1 MNDNDFCQM
10 LLYSLINLICFLL
23 NVIYLTALFNVRSQ
37 YKLLGI
43 EKVID
48 DDDYSY
54 YSYYY
59 DDDED
64 DEASDL
70 EMYKNSYTATA
81 TLFAFNFLGFLG
93 FMIVLLILI
102 NKIKVNRT
110 NAEMNNAPAQL
121 PPNSDDIRT
130 DERMGNSENI
140 TNTNNNGQKDEEY
153 GKLIKIMWLFFLFS
167 QFVFL
172 IEVIVITA
180 YQSKS
185 SDFESKFS
193 ELGYMESELHYFTK
207 IYRDLIIVGYIFI
220 VFFIIFDIIIA
231 IVTFQCGKRVKF
243 VSNDNENLNEHKFCD
258 CFSDC
263 IINCCEK
270 MAEIFGECERE
281 NYAKKEILQKKL
293 ENLEKKYEEL
303 NTYSENLRKL
313 NEDISGGKTIDSIN
327 AELEK
332 LNLPRSEIVMMT
344 QRIEISTKK

>member
-43 EKVID
+43 EKVIA

-140 TNTNNNGQKDEEY
+140 TNTNNNNQKDEEY

-167 QFVFL
+167 QFVFWEVDL
-172 IEVIVITA
+172 LFIKQVNVYFFRRQKTITSVRFCKFINYTKHNTNEVIVFFHRINFDYNRIT
-180 YQSKS
+180 
-185 SDFESKFS
+185 
-193 ELGYMESELHYFTK
+193 
-207 IYRDLIIVGYIFI
+207 R
-220 VFFIIFDIIIA
+220 
-231 IVTFQCGKRVKF
+231 
-243 VSNDNENLNEHKFCD
+243 
-258 CFSDC
+258 
-263 IINCCEK
+263 
-270 MAEIFGECERE
+270 
-281 NYAKKEILQKKL
+281 
-293 ENLEKKYEEL
+293 
-303 NTYSENLRKL
+303 RK
-313 NEDISGGKTIDSIN
+313 T
-327 AELEK
+327 
-332 LNLPRSEIVMMT
+332 
-344 QRIEISTKK
+344 

>member
-10 LLYSLINLICFLL
+10 LLYSLVNLICFLL

-153 GKLIKIMWLFFLFS
+153 GKLIKIMWLFFL
-167 QFVFL
+167 
-172 IEVIVITA
+172 
-180 YQSKS
+180 
-185 SDFESKFS
+185 DFESEFS
-193 ELGYMESELHYFTK
+193 ELGYTESELHYFTK

>member
-10 LLYSLINLICFLL
+10 FFYSLINLICFLL
-23 NVIYLTALFNVRSQ
+23 NVIYLTTLFNVRSQ

-43 EKVID
+43 EKIID
-48 DDDYSY
+48 DD

-59 DDDED
+59 DDDD
-64 DEASDL
+64 DEGSDL

-93 FMIVLLILI
+93 FMIVLLLLI

-110 NAEMNNAPAQL
+110 DAEMNNIPVQL
-121 PPNSDDIRT
+121 HPNSDDIRT
-130 DERMGNSENI
+130 DERMGNSESI
-140 TNTNNNGQKDEEY
+140 TNTNNNGQKDEANE
-153 GKLIKIMWLFFLFS
+153 KLIKIMWIFFLFS

-180 YQSKS
+180 YHSKS
-185 SDFESKFS
+185 SDLESEYS
-193 ELGYMESELHYFTK
+193 ELGYTESELNYFTK

-220 VFFIIFDIIIA
+220 VLFIIFDLIIA
-231 IVTFQCGKRVKF
+231 ILTFQCGRRVKF
-243 VSNDNENLNEHKFCD
+243 MSNDMENLNEHKFCD

-270 MAEIFGECERE
+270 MAEIFGGCERE
-281 NYAKKEILQKKL
+281 NYAKKEILVKRL
-293 ENLEKKYEEL
+293 ENLVKKYEEL

-327 AELEK
+327 TELEK
-332 LNLPRSEIVMMT
+332 LNLPKSEIVMIT
-344 QRIEISTKK
+344 QRIEISAKK